1 MSYDHTVNK
10 GNSPDCSCDTRQLPE
25 DIDELKI
32 LRKTLMETKK
42 NINWKEINDID
53 SIIWGIEDDLD
64 GVLKYNPYMPSKLTI
79 ELLNK
84 GIEEIERNPGWPE
97 NEDEADDYIYVYMV
111 LYNFKVDINRK
122 IKALHLTLEL

>member
-10 GNSPDCSCDTRQLPE
+10 GNSSDCSCDTRQLPE

-32 LRKTLMETKK
+32 LRQTLMETKE

-64 GVLKYNPYMPSKLTI
+64 GVLKYNPYMPRKLTI

-84 GIEEIERNPGWPE
+84 GIEEIERNPGWLE
-97 NEDEADDYIYVYMV
+97 NEDEADDYDYVYMV